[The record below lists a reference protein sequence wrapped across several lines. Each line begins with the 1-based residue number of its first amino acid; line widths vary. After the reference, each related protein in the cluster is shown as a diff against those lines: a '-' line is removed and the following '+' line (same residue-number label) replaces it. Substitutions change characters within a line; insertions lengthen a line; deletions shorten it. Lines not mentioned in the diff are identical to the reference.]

1 MFGMGALKGAGDVA
15 INSMLKAREDGAF
28 KDLSDFVSR
37 IDSSKVNKRVI
48 ETLIKSGAFD
58 CFNYTRQ
65 AMVEQIEDIVEA
77 AGKAAQ
83 AKKQAVGSLFGDSE
97 EMTTIEVN
105 LKEMV
110 EYDDK
115 DILEYEKASLGFYV
129 SGHPLDRFRET
140 LDEINYTLS
149 SEIDEIADG
158 SEALLIGKVE
168 TIAKKISK
176 KGFPFGIATI
186 MDLHGSFELMLFES
200 VIKEIEED
208 FDLEKP
214 IAFKVKVKVD
224 DFGTKMSVK
233 KIESLKEAK
242 KEKIKLKKAA
252 PVEPPLS
259 IFLDYDE
266 DDMILYKLFE
276 VVSANQ
282 GKRELMITIK
292 SKLGDVEI
300 DSGYKINKNAEQVLK
315 ELNGVYLG

>member
-1 MFGMGALKGAGDVA
+1 
-15 INSMLKAREDGAF
+15 
-28 KDLSDFVSR
+28 
-37 IDSSKVNKRVI
+37 
-48 ETLIKSGAFD
+48 
-58 CFNYTRQ
+58 
-65 AMVEQIEDIVEA
+65 
-77 AGKAAQ
+77 
-83 AKKQAVGSLFGDSE
+83 
-97 EMTTIEVN
+97 MTTVKLE
-105 LKEMV
+105 LKEIP
-110 EYDDK
+110 EYEDK
-115 DILEYEKASLGFYV
+115 EILEFEKASLGFYV

-149 SEIDEIADG
+149 SQIDEIADG

-176 KGFPFGIATI
+176 KGNPFGIATI

-214 IAFKVKVKVD
+214 IAFKVKVTVD

-242 KEKIKLKKAA
+242 KEKIKLKKAV
-252 PVEPPLS
+252 PQEPPVT

-276 VVSANQ
+276 VVSQNQ
-282 GKRELMITIK
+282 GKIELIITIK
-292 SKLGDVEI
+292 SKLGDIEI
-300 DSGYKINKNAEQVLK
+300 DSGYKINKNAKTLLEQID
-315 ELNGVYLG
+315 GIYIG

>member
-1 MFGMGALKGAGDVA
+1 
-15 INSMLKAREDGAF
+15 
-28 KDLSDFVSR
+28 
-37 IDSSKVNKRVI
+37 
-48 ETLIKSGAFD
+48 LIKSGAFD

-65 AMVEQIEDIVEA
+65 AMCEQIEDIVEA

-158 SEALLIGKVE
+158 SEALLIGKIE
-168 TIAKKISK
+168 GIQKRISK
-176 KGFPFGIATI
+176 KGNPFGIATI

-214 IAFKVKVKVD
+214 IAFKVKVTVD

-233 KIESLKEAK
+233 KVESLKEAK
-242 KEKIKLKKAA
+242 KEKIKLKKAVA
-252 PVEPPLS
+252 IEPPLNV
-259 IFLDYDE
+259 FLDYDE
-266 DDMILYKLFE
+266 DEMILYKLFE

-282 GKRELMITIK
+282 GKRELIITIK

-300 DSGYKINKNAEQVLK
+300 DSGYKINKNAESVLK
-315 ELNGVYLG
+315 EIDGVYLG